1 VRIACIG
8 GGPAGLYFAISMK
21 LRDPSH
27 DIEVFERNAPGVT
40 FGWGVVFSD
49 LTVDNITRNDP
60 VSAQTITQEFAH
72 WDDIDVHIHGATITS
87 GGHGF
92 IGIGRK
98 RLLEILQHRARE
110 LGVTLQFNAE
120 CDPAD
125 PKWRDYDLV
134 IASDGINSRFRD
146 AYADAFGVDVDVRP
160 NKFVWLGTSKA
171 FDAFTFAF
179 EETGHGWIWAHA
191 YRFAPDCST
200 FIVECSEETWRN
212 FGFDRMDQGEARAVC
227 EKLFAK
233 YLDGHKLM
241 SNAAHLPGPAV
252 WLNFRRIKC
261 ERWSSGNVILL
272 GDAAHTAHFSIGSG
286 TKLALEDAIKLAEV
300 LNRTSPSSRGAAG
313 DAAIQ
318 KSFTRRTRSR
328 EEETPHPS
336 RSSRL
341 RVKPSDAGAVS
352 VAGSQARGDGPLSL
366 EAALDEYQAERSL
379 EVLKLQNSARNS
391 TEWFETLGRYLHF
404 EPLQFAYSLLTRSQR
419 ISHENLRLRDRE
431 WLEGV
436 ERWFWKRATNG
447 RSNTTA
453 PPMFAPF
460 KMREMEVANR
470 ITVSPMAMYSAVDG
484 VPNDFHL
491 VHLGERALGGAGL
504 VFTEMT
510 CVSPEGRISPGC
522 TGMWNADHVAAW
534 KRIVDFVHANSTA
547 KICLQLGHSGPKGS
561 TKLGWEGN
569 DVPLDEGN
577 WPVMAASDVAWSP
590 ANQRPHPM
598 TRADMD
604 AVRDQFVAA
613 VRMGLECGFD
623 MIELHA
629 AHGYLLSSFITRLQ
643 NRRTDEYGG
652 SLENRLRY
660 PIEVFAAMRAAWPS
674 DRPMSVRISANDW
687 AGENGITPGDAVEIG
702 EAFAREG
709 ADLIDVSA
717 GQTWA
722 EAQPVY
728 GRMFQTPFSDKI
740 RNEARL
746 ATMAVGNIYEP
757 DHANSILAAGRAD
770 LVALARPHLIDPM
783 WTLRAAAQLDYRDVH
798 CPPQYLNGLS
808 QLARNLKR
816 EAEAAA
822 ALRV

>member
-1 VRIACIG
+1 MMKIACIG
-8 GGPAGLYFAISMK
+8 AGPAGLYFAISMK

-27 DIEVFERNAPGVT
+27 DIIVFERNAPGVT

-49 LTVDNITRNDP
+49 QTVENLQANDP
-60 VSAQTITQEFAH
+60 PSARIIADEFAH
-72 WDDIDVHIHGATITS
+72 WDDIDVHFGGETITS

-98 RLLEILQHRARE
+98 RLLEILQDRARE
-110 LGVTLQFNAE
+110 LGVRIEFNAE

-125 PKWRDYDLV
+125 PKWREYDLV

-146 AYADAFGVDVDVRP
+146 ASPEAFGVDVDVRP
-160 NKFVWLGTSKA
+160 NKFVWLGTSKV

-179 EETGHGWIWAHA
+179 EKTGHGWIWAHA

-200 FIVECSEETWRN
+200 FIVECSEATWRN
-212 FGFDRMDQGEARAVC
+212 FGFDRMDQDEAIATC

-233 YLDGHKLM
+233 YLDGHALQ
-241 SNAAHLPGPAV
+241 SNAAHLRGSAA

-261 ERWSSGNVILL
+261 ERWSSGNIILL
-272 GDAAHTAHFSIGSG
+272 GDAAHTAHFSVGSG

-300 LNRTSPSSRGAAG
+300 LTQVSSPAFAGEGDHAKHGGGA
-313 DAAIQ
+313 
-318 KSFTRRTRSR
+318 
-328 EEETPHPS
+328 
-336 RSSRL
+336 
-341 RVKPSDAGAVS
+341 
-352 VAGSQARGDGPLSL
+352 LSL

-391 TEWFETLGRYLHF
+391 TEWFETLERYTHF

-419 ISHENLRLRDRE
+419 ISHENLRVRDRK
-431 WLEGV
+431 WLETV
-436 ERWFWKRATNG
+436 ERWFWKRATEG
-447 RSNTTA
+447 RSDKAA

-460 KMREMEVANR
+460 KLREMEVQNR

-484 VPNDFHL
+484 TPNDFHF
-491 VHLGERALGGAGL
+491 VHYGERAIGGAGL

-534 KRIVDFVHANSTA
+534 QRIVDFVHANSRA
-547 KICLQLGHSGPKGS
+547 KICLQLGHSGAKGS
-561 TKLGWEGN
+561 TRVGWEEDN
-569 DVPLDEGN
+569 APLPDGN

-590 ANQRPHPM
+590 VNQVPTPM
-598 TRADMD
+598 SRTDMD
-604 AVRDQFVAA
+604 KVCDDFVAA
-613 VRMGLECGFD
+613 VRLGIEAGFD

-629 AHGYLLSSFITRLQ
+629 AHGYLLSGFLTPLQ

-660 PIEVFAAMRAAWPS
+660 PLEVFAAMRAAWPL
-674 DRPMSVRISANDW
+674 DRPMSVRISATDW
-687 AGENGITPGDAVEIG
+687 AGDQGITPEDAVEIG

-717 GQTWA
+717 GQTWTG
-722 EAQPVY
+722 AQPVY
-728 GRMFQTPFSDKI
+728 GRMFQTPFSDKL

-770 LVALARPHLIDPM
+770 LVALARPHLIDPF

-798 CPPQYLNGLS
+798 VPPQYLNGMS

-816 EAEAAA
+816 EAEAAV

>member
-1 VRIACIG
+1 MKIACIG
-8 GGPAGLYFAISMK
+8 GGPAGLNFAISMK
-21 LRDPSH
+21 LRDSTH
-27 DIEVFERNAPGVT
+27 EIEIFERNAPGVT

-49 LTVDNITRNDP
+49 QTVENLQLNDP
-60 VSAQTITQEFAH
+60 KSAAIIAGEFAH
-72 WDDIDVHIHGATITS
+72 WDDIDVHFRGQTITS

-98 RLLEILQHRARE
+98 RLLEILQDRARE
-110 LGVTLQFNAE
+110 LGVVLHFEAE

-125 PKWRDYDLV
+125 PKWRGYDLV
-134 IASDGINSRFRD
+134 IASDGANSRFRD
-146 AYADAFGVDVDVRP
+146 TQAQTFGVDVDVRA
-160 NKFVWLGTSKA
+160 NKFVWLGTSKL
-171 FDAFTFAF
+171 FNAFTFAF
-179 EETGHGWIWAHA
+179 EETPHGWVWAHA

-200 FIVECSEETWRN
+200 FIVECSERTWRDL
-212 FGFDRMDQGEARAVC
+212 GFDRMDQADSIAAC
-227 EKLFAK
+227 ERIFAK
-233 YLDGHKLM
+233 YLDGHSLQ
-241 SNAAHLPGPAV
+241 SNASHLVGSAA

-300 LNRTSPSSRGAAG
+300 LNR
-313 DAAIQ
+313 
-318 KSFTRRTRSR
+318 
-328 EEETPHPS
+328 
-336 RSSRL
+336 
-341 RVKPSDAGAVS
+341 
-352 VAGSQARGDGPLSL
+352 DGMSL

-391 TEWFETLGRYLHF
+391 TEWFETLDRYLHF

-431 WLEGV
+431 WLETV
-436 ERWFWKRATNG
+436 ERWFWKRATDG
-447 RSNTTA
+447 RSNKTA

-460 KMREMEVANR
+460 RLREMEVENR
-470 ITVSPMAMYSAVDG
+470 VTVSPMAMYSAVDG
-484 VPNDFHL
+484 VPNDFHF
-491 VHLGERALGGAGL
+491 VHYGERAIGGAGL
-504 VFTEMT
+504 MFTEMT

-534 KRIVDFVHANSTA
+534 KRTVDFVHANSKA

-561 TKLGWEGN
+561 TNLGWEGN
-569 DVPLDEGN
+569 DVPLEDGN
-577 WPVMAASDVAWSP
+577 WPVMAASDIPWSP
-590 ANQRPHPM
+590 ANQVPRAM
-598 TRADMD
+598 SRADMD
-604 AVRDQFVAA
+604 SVRDQFVAA
-613 VRMGLECGFD
+613 VRMGIDAGFD
-623 MIELHA
+623 MVELHA
-629 AHGYLLSSFITRLQ
+629 AHGYLLSSFITPLQ
-643 NRRTDEYGG
+643 NKRSDEYGG
-652 SLENRLRY
+652 SLDNRLRY
-660 PIEVFAAMRAAWPS
+660 PLEVFAAMRAAWPS

-687 AGENGITPGDAVEIG
+687 AGNDGVTPDEAVRIG
-702 EAFAREG
+702 EAFGQEG

-717 GQTWA
+717 GQTWTG
-722 EAQPVY
+722 QKPVY
-728 GRMFQTPFSDKI
+728 GRMFQTPFSDRI
-740 RNEARL
+740 RNEGRL

-783 WTLRAAAQLDYRDVH
+783 WTLRAAAALDYRDIH
-798 CPPQYLNGLS
+798 IPPQYLNGMS

>member
-8 GGPAGLYFAISMK
+8 AGPAGLYFAISMK
-21 LRDPSH
+21 LRDPKH
-27 DIEVFERNAPGVT
+27 EIEIFERNPPGVT

-49 LTVDNITRNDP
+49 LTVENITANDP
-60 VSAQTITQEFAH
+60 VSAETITREFAH
-72 WDDIDVHIHGATITS
+72 WDDIDVHFRGVTITS

-98 RLLEILQHRARE
+98 RLLEILCDRARE
-110 LGVTLQFNAE
+110 LGVVLHFESE

-125 PKWRDYDLV
+125 ARWRDYDLV

-146 AYADAFGVDVDVRP
+146 AQPEAFGVDVDVRA
-160 NKFVWLGTSKA
+160 NKFVWLGTSKV

-179 EETGHGWIWAHA
+179 EESEHGWIWAHA

-200 FIVECSEETWRN
+200 FIIECSEETWAS
-212 FGFDRMDQGEARAVC
+212 FGFDTMSQAESIAIC
-227 EKLFAK
+227 EKLFAR
-233 YLDGHKLM
+233 YLDGHPLQ
-241 SNAAHLPGPAV
+241 SNATHLVGSAA

-261 ERWSSGNVILL
+261 ERWTSGNVILL

-300 LNRTSPSSRGAAG
+300 LTRVSSPSQRDGEGNHAQHGGGVEGAEPVTSPPPSAVPLPTASRQGG
-313 DAAIQ
+313 M
-318 KSFTRRTRSR
+318 
-328 EEETPHPS
+328 
-336 RSSRL
+336 
-341 RVKPSDAGAVS
+341 
-352 VAGSQARGDGPLSL
+352 LSL

-391 TEWFETLGRYLHF
+391 TEWFETLERYTHF

-431 WLEGV
+431 WLETV
-436 ERWFWKRATNG
+436 ERWFWKRATEG

-460 KMREMEVANR
+460 RLRDMEVQNR
-470 ITVSPMAMYSAVDG
+470 VTVSPMAMYSAVDG
-484 VPNDFHL
+484 TPNDFHF
-491 VHLGERALGGAGL
+491 VHYGERALGGAGL

-522 TGMWNADHVAAW
+522 TGMWNAGHVAAW
-534 KRIVDFVHANSTA
+534 KRIVDFVHANSKA
-547 KICLQLGHSGPKGS
+547 KICLQLGHSGGKGS
-561 TKLGWEGN
+561 TRVGWEGN

-577 WPVMAASDVAWSP
+577 WPVMSASDVRWSP
-590 ANQRPHPM
+590 ANQLPKPM

-604 AVRDQFVAA
+604 RVRDQFVAA
-613 VRMGLECGFD
+613 VRMGLEAGFD
-623 MIELHA
+623 MVELHA
-629 AHGYLLSSFITRLQ
+629 AHGYLLSSFITPLQ
-643 NRRTDEYGG
+643 NTRTDEYGG

-660 PIEVFAAMRAAWPS
+660 PLEVFAAMRAAWPG
-674 DRPMSVRISANDW
+674 DRPMSVRISATDW
-687 AGENGITPGDAVEIG
+687 AGEDGITPEDAVLIG
-702 EAFAREG
+702 EAFAQEG

-722 EAQPVY
+722 AQQPVY
-728 GRMFQTPFSDKI
+728 GRMFQTPFSDRV
-740 RNEARL
+740 RNEGRL

-770 LVALARPHLIDPM
+770 LVALARPHLVDPF

>member
-1 VRIACIG
+1 MRIACIG

-27 DIEVFERNAPGVT
+27 EIEIFERNAPGVT

-49 LTVDNITRNDP
+49 LTVDNINRNDP
-60 VSAQTITQEFAH
+60 VSGKTITNEFAH
-72 WDDIDVHIHGATITS
+72 WDDIDVHIRGETITS

-98 RLLEILQHRARE
+98 RLLEILQDRARE
-110 LGVTLQFNAE
+110 LGVAIHFNAE

-134 IASDGINSRFRD
+134 IASDGANSRFRD
-146 AYADAFGVDVDVRP
+146 ATADGFGVDIDVRK
-160 NKFVWLGTSKA
+160 NKFVWLGTSKV

-179 EETGHGWIWAHA
+179 EETEHGWIWAHA
-191 YRFAPDCST
+191 YRFAPDAST
-200 FIVECSEETWRN
+200 FIVECSEETWQG
-212 FGFDRMDQGEARAVC
+212 FGFDKMSQDESIAAC

-233 YLDGHKLM
+233 YLDGHRLH
-241 SNAAHLPGPAV
+241 SNASHLVGSAA

-261 ERWSSGNVILL
+261 ERWNSGNVILL

-300 LNRTSPSSRGAAG
+300 LNR
-313 DAAIQ
+313 
-318 KSFTRRTRSR
+318 
-328 EEETPHPS
+328 
-336 RSSRL
+336 
-341 RVKPSDAGAVS
+341 
-352 VAGSQARGDGPLSL
+352 DGLSL
-366 EAALDEYQAERSL
+366 QAALDEYQAERNL

-391 TEWFETLGRYLHF
+391 TEWFETLERYLHF
-404 EPLQFAYSLLTRSQR
+404 EPVQFAYSLLTRSQR

-436 ERWFWKRATNG
+436 ERWFWKRATDG
-447 RSNTTA
+447 KSNKTA
-453 PPMFAPF
+453 PPMFAPL
-460 KMREMEVANR
+460 KLREMTLENR

-484 VPNDFHL
+484 APNDFHF
-491 VHLGERALGGAGL
+491 VHYGERAIGGAGL
-504 VFTEMT
+504 LFTEMT

-522 TGMWNADHVAAW
+522 TGMWNDDHVAAW
-534 KRIVDFVHANSTA
+534 KRIVDFVHTNSKA
-547 KICLQLGHSGPKGS
+547 KICLQLGHSGGKGS

-569 DVPLDEGN
+569 DVPLDDGN
-577 WPVMAASDVAWSP
+577 WAVMGASDVQWSP
-590 ANQRPHPM
+590 ANQVPHPM

-604 AVRDQFVAA
+604 KVRDEFVAA
-613 VRMGLECGFD
+613 VCMGIECGFD

-629 AHGYLLSSFITRLQ
+629 AHGYLLSGFITPLQ
-643 NRRTDEYGG
+643 NKRTDEYGS

-660 PIEVFAAMRAAWPS
+660 PLEVFAAMRAAWPS
-674 DRPMSVRISANDW
+674 DKPMSVRISATDW
-687 AGENGITPGDAVEIG
+687 AGDNGITAADAVEIG

-722 EAQPVY
+722 DQQPVY
-728 GRMFQTPFSDKI
+728 GRMFQTPFSDRI
-740 RNEARL
+740 RNEGRL

-770 LVALARPHLIDPM
+770 LVALARPHLVDPF

-798 CPPQYLNGLS
+798 VPPQYLNGMS

>member
-1 VRIACIG
+1 MHTRGEEQDFGVHAVKIACIG
-8 GGPAGLYFAISMK
+8 AGPAGLYFAIAMK
-21 LRDPSH
+21 LRDPAH
-27 DIEVFERNAPGVT
+27 QIEVFERNAPGVT

-49 LTVDNITRNDP
+49 QTVENLAANDP
-60 VSAQTITQEFAH
+60 KSAKIIADDFAH
-72 WDDIDVHIHGATITS
+72 WDDIDVHIHGQTITS

-110 LGVTLQFNAE
+110 LGVALHFEAE

-134 IASDGINSRFRD
+134 IASDGANSRFRD
-146 AYADAFGVDVDVRP
+146 AQAAAFGVDVDVRR
-160 NKFVWLGTSKA
+160 NRFVWLGTSKV

-179 EETGHGWIWAHA
+179 EETEHGWIWAHA

-200 FIVECSEETWRN
+200 FIVECSEQTWRA
-212 FGFDRMDQGEARAVC
+212 FAFDKMEQAQSIAAC
-227 EKLFAK
+227 ERIFAK
-233 YLDGHKLM
+233 YLDGHELV
-241 SNAAHLPGPAV
+241 SNASHLRGSAA

-261 ERWSSGNVILL
+261 ERWNSGNVILL

-286 TKLALEDAIKLAEV
+286 TKLALEDAIKLADV
-300 LNRTSPSSRGAAG
+300 LNRPGLSLGAA
-313 DAAIQ
+313 I
-318 KSFTRRTRSR
+318 
-328 EEETPHPS
+328 
-336 RSSRL
+336 
-341 RVKPSDAGAVS
+341 
-352 VAGSQARGDGPLSL
+352 
-366 EAALDEYQAERSL
+366 DEYQSERNL

-391 TEWFETLGRYLHF
+391 TEWFETLDRYLHF

-436 ERWFWKRATNG
+436 ERWFWKRATDG
-447 RSNTTA
+447 RSNKTA

-460 KMREMEVANR
+460 RMREMEVENR
-470 ITVSPMAMYSAVDG
+470 ITVSPMAMYSAVEG
-484 VPNDFHL
+484 TPNDFHF
-491 VHLGERALGGAGL
+491 VHYGERAIGGAGL

-522 TGMWNADHVAAW
+522 TGMWNADHVDAW
-534 KRIVDFVHANSTA
+534 KRIVDFVHANSKA
-547 KICLQLGHSGPKGS
+547 KICLQLGHSGGKGA
-561 TKLGWEGN
+561 TRVGWEGN
-569 DVPLDEGN
+569 DVPLSEGA
-577 WPVMAASDVAWSP
+577 WPVMSASDVRWSP
-590 ANQRPHPM
+590 LNQVPRPM
-598 TRADMD
+598 SRADMD
-604 AVRDQFVAA
+604 LVREQFAAA
-613 VRMGLECGFD
+613 VRMGLEAGFD

-629 AHGYLLSSFITRLQ
+629 AHGYLLSSFITPLQ
-643 NRRTDEYGG
+643 NTRTDDYGG

-660 PIEVFAAMRAAWPS
+660 PLEVFGAMRAAWPK

-687 AGENGITPGDAVEIG
+687 AGETGITPSDAVLIG

-717 GQTWA
+717 GQTWTD
-722 EAQPVY
+722 AQPVY
-728 GRMFQTPFSDKI
+728 GRMFQTPFSDKV
-740 RNEARL
+740 RNEGRL

-770 LVALARPHLIDPM
+770 LVALARPHLIDPF
-783 WTLRAAAQLDYRDVH
+783 WTLRAAAELDYRDLAI
-798 CPPQYLNGLS
+798 PPQYLNGMA

>member
-1 VRIACIG
+1 MRIACIG

-21 LRDPSH
+21 LKDPAH
-27 DIEVFERNAPGVT
+27 EIEVFERNARGVT

-49 LTVDNITRNDP
+49 QTVENLTANDP
-60 VSAQTITQEFAH
+60 KSAKIIADEFAH
-72 WDDIDVHIHGATITS
+72 WDDIDVHIHGQCITS
-87 GGHGF
+87 SGHGF

-98 RLLEILQHRARE
+98 RLLEILQERALE
-110 LGVTLQFNAE
+110 LGVVLHFEAE

-134 IASDGINSRFRD
+134 IAADGANSRFRD
-146 AYADAFGVDVDVRP
+146 ADPQAFGVDIDVRK
-160 NKFVWLGTSKA
+160 NKFVWLGTSKV

-179 EETGHGWIWAHA
+179 EETEHGWIWAHA

-200 FIVECSEETWRN
+200 FIIECSEETWAN
-212 FGFDRMDQGEARAVC
+212 FGFDAMTQDETIAVC
-227 EKLFAK
+227 EQLFAK
-233 YLDGHKLM
+233 YLDGHKLQ
-241 SNAAHLPGPAV
+241 SNAAHLVGSAA

-286 TKLALEDAIKLAEV
+286 TKLALEDAIKLAQV
-300 LNRTSPSSRGAAG
+300 LNRPG
-313 DAAIQ
+313 
-318 KSFTRRTRSR
+318 
-328 EEETPHPS
+328 
-336 RSSRL
+336 
-341 RVKPSDAGAVS
+341 
-352 VAGSQARGDGPLSL
+352 LSL
-366 EAALDEYQAERSL
+366 EAAMDEYVAERNL

-391 TEWFETLGRYLHF
+391 TEWFETLHRYLHF

-431 WLEGV
+431 WLETV
-436 ERWFWKRATNG
+436 ERWFWEKAG
-447 RSNTTA
+447 VPGKSA
-453 PPMFAPF
+453 APMFAPL
-460 KMREMEVANR
+460 KLRDMRVENR
-470 ITVSPMAMYSAVDG
+470 ITVSPMAMYSAEDG
-484 VPNDFHL
+484 TPNDFHF

-534 KRIVDFVHANSTA
+534 KRIVDFVHANSKA
-547 KICLQLGHSGPKGS
+547 KICLQLGHSGAKGS

-569 DVPLDEGN
+569 DVPLDDGN
-577 WPVMAASDVAWSP
+577 WPVMSASDVPWSP
-590 ANQRPHPM
+590 VNQVPKPM

-604 AVRDQFVAA
+604 MVRDQFVAA
-613 VRMGLECGFD
+613 VQMGLEAGFD

-629 AHGYLLSSFITRLQ
+629 AHGYLLSSFITPLQ
-643 NRRTDEYGG
+643 NTRTDEYGG

-660 PIEVFAAMRAAWPS
+660 PLEVFAAMRAAWPK

-687 AGENGITPGDAVEIG
+687 AGDNGVTPDEAVAIG

-722 EAQPVY
+722 DAQPVY
-728 GRMFQTPFSDKI
+728 GRMFQTPFSDKL
-740 RNEARL
+740 RNEGRL

-783 WTLRAAAQLDYRDVH
+783 WTLRAAAALDYRDIYV
-798 CPPQYLNGLS
+798 PPQYLNGQA